1 MRYEVIIALEKVV
14 NPFIDEKK
22 GAVTEEE
29 LRTYIEAAK
38 AVVEIAYGTI
48 TDEEINEAI
57 KNTETRFS
65 ITMDKGIRLVED
77 DYKKWYFNSKYERE
91 ANYWDA
97 YCRHLTDNILLP
109 KAVVN
114 EIDRSTED
122 IMDLLGDPLGI
133 NDFQRKGLVIGAVQS
148 GKTSNYTALIN
159 KAADSGYKVIILL
172 TGTIEKL
179 RKQTQGRIDEG
190 FVGKDSKKTRESI
203 MGSAIGVG
211 KYREKGDVISLTT
224 TDQDFQLGRETIG
237 FLSAPDPVI
246 FVVKK
251 NKAILDR
258 LYRWLTVHLDASTT
272 QIDRSLLMIDDEA
285 DNASINTKNSDVE
298 ATAINNG
305 IRNMLKLFTRYSYV
319 GYTATPFA
327 NVFIDPQIDKSMKD
341 DLFPRDFI
349 YLLQQP
355 SNYVGPTE
363 MYRDNGRYNYMLRYN
378 DDVESK
384 LPMSH
389 KKNDTVPTTLPK
401 TLTEAISLFFIA
413 NAIRDV
419 RGDKNKHRSMLIHI
433 TRYISVQNIL
443 SQKID
448 DYVRDKVNDIK
459 HYSLAEGG
467 SAYMSELH
475 DLFDK
480 EYKVKNNKLGLVPIS
495 EPWDVVKKSLYKAV
509 SSIQVAAVNSGT
521 AAQHLSY
528 EDHPN
533 GLRIIAVGGLS
544 IARGLTLEGLI
555 ISYFYRNTKM
565 YDTLMQMGRWFGYR
579 DGYVDLCRLWIS
591 KESAGWYAHIA
602 EATEELRL
610 EVKRMAAQN
619 KTPKGFGLRVRS
631 SKDTPLIIT
640 AKNKMAGTETKTYTK
655 HLNGTV
661 VETAIV
667 PSNIEEIRANN
678 NVIEKWLIEHK
689 AQLQSESEMEK
700 LGKKGKPI
708 YKNIAKKDII
718 ELLTLLEFP
727 YLTDFSKDSTLLK
740 ELATRESSIFDNWDV
755 AIATN
760 KKRNKIGGRKFAD
773 IDINPVNRSFDLFG
787 INQYIRFSGPKKRLG
802 STDYALSGLKQ
813 KEYKDIKKAVD
824 DLLETNI
831 KTGKKKA
838 PTEGSY
844 FTTEISRNPLLV
856 IYPVKLKR
864 AIGKNKMTEDTNL
877 IVKKIEEEDLL
888 VTGISMG
895 IPSIAGVE
903 SITYEFVINKK
914 IQMELI
920 HGNSNFNDE
929 PEEDDNDLMNEEVG
943 L

>member
-1 MRYEVIIALEKVV
+1 MRNEVIVALEKVV
-14 NPFIDEKK
+14 NPMIDIKQEV
-22 GAVTEEE
+22 VTEEK

-38 AVVEIAYGTI
+38 VLVEINYGNI

-57 KNTETRFS
+57 KNTETRFA

-77 DYKKWYFNSKYERE
+77 DYKKWYFNSKSERE
-91 ANYWDA
+91 ADYWDA
-97 YCRHLTDNILLP
+97 YYRHLTDNILLP
-109 KAVVN
+109 KAVVS

-122 IMDLLGDPLGI
+122 IMDLLGDPKGV

-159 KAADSGYKVIILL
+159 KAADSGYQVIILL

-179 RKQTQGRIDEG
+179 RRQTQGRIDEG
-190 FVGKDSKKTRESI
+190 FVGKDSKKMRENIS
-203 MGSAIGVG
+203 GSAIGAG
-211 KYREKGDVISLTT
+211 KYRKKGNVVSLTT
-224 TDQDFQLGRETIG
+224 TDQDFQLGGVNVKFSSTT
-237 FLSAPDPVI
+237 DPVI

-258 LYRWLTVHLDASTT
+258 LYRWLRTINLDASTT

-285 DNASINTKNSDVE
+285 DNASINTKNSDVD
-298 ATAINNG
+298 ATAINNA

-327 NVFIDPQIDKSMKD
+327 NIFIDPQMDKSIKD

-363 MYRDNGRYNYMLRYN
+363 MYRENGRFNYMLRYN

-389 KKNDTVPTTLPK
+389 KNDTAPTTLPK
-401 TLTEAISLFFIA
+401 TLKEAISLFFIA
-413 NAIRDV
+413 NAIRDI

-443 SQKID
+443 AQKID
-448 DYVRDKVNDIK
+448 DYVRTSISEIK
-459 HYSLAEGG
+459 NYALSESG
-467 SAYMSELH
+467 SDYITELQR
-475 DLFDK
+475 LFEK
-480 EYKVKNNKLGLVPIS
+480 EYNCGKNKLESGITVVTWS
-495 EPWDVVKKSLYKAV
+495 AVKKSLYKAV
-509 SSIQVAAVNSGT
+509 SPIQVAAVNSGS
-521 AAQHLSY
+521 AAQRLSY
-528 EDHPN
+528 DEHPM

-544 IARGLTLEGLI
+544 IARGLTLEGLM

-631 SKDTPLIIT
+631 SEDTPLIIT
-640 AKNKMAGTETKTYTK
+640 AKNKMGSTETMTYTK

-667 PSNIEEIRANN
+667 PSNIEEIKANN
-678 NVIEKWLIEHK
+678 HVIEKWLIEHK
-689 AQLQSESEMEK
+689 AQLQSKTDMDK

-708 YKNIAKKDII
+708 YKNISKKDII

-727 YLTDFSKDSTLLK
+727 YLTDFSKDSSLLK
-740 ELATRESSIFDNWDV
+740 ELASRDSPIFDNWDV

-760 KKRNKIGGRKFAD
+760 NYRDKIEGQKFAD
-773 IDINPVNRSFDLFG
+773 LNINPVSRSFDLFG
-787 INQYIRFSGPKKRLG
+787 INQYIRFSGSKKRLG
-802 STDYALSGLKQ
+802 STDYALSGLNQ
-813 KEYKDIKKAVD
+813 KEYKNIKKSVD
-824 DLLETNI
+824 DLLESSL

-838 PTEGSY
+838 PTEGNY
-844 FTTEISRNPLLV
+844 FTTDIPRNPLLV
-856 IYPVKLKR
+856 IYPVKLKK
-864 AIGKNKMTEDTNL
+864 ATGKNKMTEEINL
-877 IVKKIEEEDLL
+877 IVEKLEKENLL

-895 IPSIAGVE
+895 IPSIKGVD
-903 SITYEFVINKK
+903 SIPYEYVINKK
-914 IQMELI
+914 YQMELI
-920 HGNSNFNDE
+920 HGNTNFNDE

-943 L
+943 I